1 MYKHDVMVYCLCLVA
16 LGATPGAHAQRN
28 DGPARAADAI
38 SDAVQE
44 GHSPYRQSA
53 PDDEPHT
60 TRNLNSPEC
69 RELLEQFNSTPERA
83 YQHSGAPIT
92 TSQGRVVRG
101 LERDPARDNL
111 IDTFR
116 AKCTH

>member
-1 MYKHDVMVYCLCLVA
+1 MHKRDVMACCLCLAA
-16 LGATPGAHAQRN
+16 LGATTGAQAQRE
-28 DGPARAADAI
+28 DGQARAADAI

-44 GHSPYRQSA
+44 GHSPYRPVAPSA
-53 PDDEPHT
+53 EPT
-60 TRNLNSPEC
+60 ATGQINSPEC
-69 RELLEQFNSTPERA
+69 QAMLEQFNSTPKRA
-83 YQHSGAPIT
+83 YQPSGPAIT